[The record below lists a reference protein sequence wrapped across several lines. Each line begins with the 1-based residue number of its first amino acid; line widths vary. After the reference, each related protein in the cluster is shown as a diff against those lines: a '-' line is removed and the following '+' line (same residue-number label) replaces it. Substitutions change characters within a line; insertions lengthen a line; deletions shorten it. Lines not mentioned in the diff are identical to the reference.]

1 MKNEV
6 GRLVRP
12 EKEKKDTQKR
22 VFFFFFSLKR
32 NVLIAFFHAFHH
44 GAGQARVQRNPS

>member
-22 VFFFFFSLKR
+22 VFFFCLAKKKCIDR
-32 NVLIAFFHAFHH
+32 FFHAFHH